1 MGLRVVLVEDQL
13 LMRQGLKA
21 IIEAEPDIEV
31 VGEASTGT
39 EAVRLVRELC
49 PDVVLMDI
57 SLPMLDGIGA
67 TRQVVERCPQT
78 AVLILTMHDRDEYVL
93 AAVKAGARG
102 YLLKDAPAR
111 DVIAAI
117 RNAAS
122 GGAWLHPNVA
132 RFLLDVVARGRQNE
146 PRHEQALT
154 DREREVLRLVARGAR
169 NRDVARALAMSEKTV
184 KQHVTNIFRKLGVT
198 SRSQVVVYAI
208 EHGLVDIAE
217 PGSAIRPRKETE
229 PPSAGL

>member
-1 MGLRVVLVEDQL
+1 MGLRIVLVEDQL

-21 IIEAEPDIEV
+21 IIEAEPDLQV

-39 EAVRLVRELC
+39 EAVRLVRNLC

-67 TRQVVERCPQT
+67 TRQVVERCPRT

-117 RNAAS
+117 RNAAA

-132 RFLLDVVARGRQNE
+132 RLLLDVVARGRQNE
-146 PRHEQALT
+146 RSGGQALT

-169 NRDVARALAMSEKTV
+169 NRDIARALFMSEKTV

-198 SRSQVVVYAI
+198 SRSQVVVYAV
-208 EHGLVDIAE
+208 EHGLVDIAD
-217 PGSAIRPRKETE
+217 PGPADRRRKETE
-229 PPSAGL
+229 PPSVGL

>member
-21 IIEAEPDIEV
+21 IIEAEPDLQV
-31 VGEASTGT
+31 VGEAATGT
-39 EAVRLVRELC
+39 EAVRIVRKLC

-67 TRQVVERCPQT
+67 TRQVVERCPRT
-78 AVLILTMHDRDEYVL
+78 AVLILTMHERDEYVL

-117 RNAAS
+117 RNAAA
-122 GGAWLHPNVA
+122 GGAWLHPSVA
-132 RFLLDVVARGRQNE
+132 RFLLDVVARGRHNE
-146 PRHEQALT
+146 RSGEQALT

-169 NRDVARALAMSEKTV
+169 NRDIARALFMSEKTV
-184 KQHVTNIFRKLGVT
+184 KQHVTNIFRKLRVT
-198 SRSQVVVYAI
+198 SRSQVVVYAV

-217 PGSAIRPRKETE
+217 PGAAGRARKDTE
-229 PPSAGL
+229 PPPAGL

>member
-39 EAVRLVRELC
+39 EAVRLVRQLC

-122 GGAWLHPNVA
+122 GGAWLHPSVA

-146 PRHEQALT
+146 LRHEQTLT

-198 SRSQVVVYAI
+198 SRSQVAVYAI
-208 EHGLVDIAE
+208 EHGLVDIADPE
-217 PGSAIRPRKETE
+217 SAIRPRKQTE
-229 PPSAGL
+229 PPSAGF